1 MPASQHQTERRSLGP
16 CKGTWA
22 LWTLVTSALCFE
34 EDHTPA
40 RQQEACGCVTYEKD
54 LLRLSHYPRLTA
66 ANLVMPKNNGPPL
79 RFQVGRCRV
88 VDNWPSQLLYHGW
101 HCVHSKHSSKQHHW
115 GKTNQGVPSVPV
127 LPLAADTAACK
138 QVAEHTAGARCPQQ
152 GGRQEHSAAASCKTD
167 CQYKGDNVC
176 QRILLVYMLM
186 GTEWE
191 EGGGHS
197 CQLCFQSPPQKT
209 EQQVCI
215 SCTRH
220 CLVRG
225 ACESP

>member
-40 RQQEACGCVTYEKD
+40 RQQEACGCVTYEKY

-101 HCVHSKHSSKQHHW
+101 HCVHSKHKMYDNTQNNTIGEKQ
-115 GKTNQGVPSVPV
+115 TRVS
-127 LPLAADTAACK
+127 PLSLFYLLLQT
-138 QVAEHTAGARCPQQ
+138 QRRVNRLQSI
-152 GGRQEHSAAASCKTD
+152 RQEPDVHNRVGVKSTLQQPRAKQTVNTRETTFARGSCRFT
-167 CQYKGDNVC
+167 C
-176 QRILLVYMLM
+176 
-186 GTEWE
+186 
-191 EGGGHS
+191 
-197 CQLCFQSPPQKT
+197 
-209 EQQVCI
+209 
-215 SCTRH
+215 
-220 CLVRG
+220 
-225 ACESP
+225 